1 MKVITDKINTLPD
14 HSISKK
20 EVETILKCVPIDF
33 RGTVVKF
40 KISAQLFSNSAW
52 ERPVIYNNT
61 TYNILSRG
69 LDKKLVIHELL
80 IELFKNETRIGQ
92 GNQEHKLTNAERQKL
107 DTVVQPYFEDIL
119 KVLGLS

>member
-1 MKVITDKINTLPD
+1 MKIITDKINTLPD

-33 RGTVVKF
+33 NRTVVKF
-40 KISAQLFSNSAW
+40 KISAQLFINSGW

-69 LDKKLVIHELL
+69 LEKKQVIHELL
-80 IELFKNETRIGQ
+80 IELFKHKTRIGQ
-92 GNQEHKLTNAERQKL
+92 GNQGHRLTKAERQKL
-107 DTVVQPYFEDIL
+107 DTVVQPYFETIVKALD
-119 KVLGLS
+119 LS